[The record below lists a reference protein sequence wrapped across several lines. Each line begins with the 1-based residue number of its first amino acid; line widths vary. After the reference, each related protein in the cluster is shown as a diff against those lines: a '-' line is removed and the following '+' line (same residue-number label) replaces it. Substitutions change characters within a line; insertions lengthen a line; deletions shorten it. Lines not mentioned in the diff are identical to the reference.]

1 MTVAPILELDGDPVA
16 LQASA
21 HRLATS
27 GAHLR
32 TTATLLERTT
42 AALAQEGW
50 SGPAAEAFGAAAE
63 HLLAAGQGAAAL
75 LDRVEAALLAYATA
89 LETARIDQARQL
101 ALGLPAGPEAGTVAI
116 ARLRLAA
123 VVSEAVQDA
132 HTLRHRLAAAAPPP
146 GPVAAT
152 PAGALPTMA
161 QPAPAGEVVVTL
173 GVLAALL
180 AAPRDPTASGVV
192 PAPVRAALAQPLR
205 RLLAS
210 DQPGWSRRLAVAA
223 PIGRRPG
230 AARARGQ
237 VAAAV
242 AGALRP
248 AGGDGAHPDGWRLPG
263 RG

>member
-16 LQASA
+16 LEASA
-21 HRLATS
+21 HRLATG

-75 LDRVEAALLAYATA
+75 LDRVEAALLAYATT
-89 LETARIDQARQL
+89 LETARLDQARQL
-101 ALGLPAGPEAGTVAI
+101 ALGLPAGPEAGTVAT

-132 HTLRHRLAAAAPPP
+132 HTLRHRLAAASAAPP

-152 PAGALPTMA
+152 PAGAVPTMA

-180 AAPRDPTASGVV
+180 GAPRDPTASGVV
-192 PAPVRAALAQPLR
+192 PVPVRAALAQPLR
-205 RLLAS
+205 WLLAS
-210 DQPGWSRRLAVAA
+210 EQPGWSRRLAVVA
-223 PIGRRPG
+223 PVGSRPG
-230 AARARGQ
+230 AARGQ

-248 AGGDGAHPDGWRLPG
+248 AGGDGARPDGWRLPG